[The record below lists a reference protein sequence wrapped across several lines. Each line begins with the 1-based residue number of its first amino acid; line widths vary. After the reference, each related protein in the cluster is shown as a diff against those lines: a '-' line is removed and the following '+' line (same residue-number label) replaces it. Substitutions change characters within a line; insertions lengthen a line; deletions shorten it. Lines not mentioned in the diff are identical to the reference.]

1 MSDQVL
7 MHTGV
12 GVRTEIPV
20 GHVMGRGNLL
30 HIFGKLIDEIS
41 YVFLAPVM
49 PLLMSPRFIQGS
61 FLCQATIPKIQLT
74 PGLALIPY
82 ISKSLTWSDR

>member
-1 MSDQVL
+1 

-30 HIFGKLIDEIS
+30 HIFGKLIDEI
-41 YVFLAPVM
+41 V
-49 PLLMSPRFIQGS
+49 LLQTELEFSP
-61 FLCQATIPKIQLT
+61 
-74 PGLALIPY
+74 
-82 ISKSLTWSDR
+82 